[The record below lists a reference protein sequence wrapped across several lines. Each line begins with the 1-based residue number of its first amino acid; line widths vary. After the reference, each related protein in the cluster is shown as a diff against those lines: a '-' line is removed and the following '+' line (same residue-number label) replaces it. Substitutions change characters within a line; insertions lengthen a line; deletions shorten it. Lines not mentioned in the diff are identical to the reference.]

1 MAPRTRRTA
10 RSASQD
16 STTRRSRR
24 LASETPEYEG
34 DLAVIDE
41 ITSRNSDL
49 ESRVKINET
58 RSATLQLRAEVTES
72 RNSDLASHN
81 DDLANHYSALA
92 SDNENLASRIH
103 QLQLQRDEAEA
114 RARVLEE
121 AASSNES
128 VAKRKRSIYND
139 AMQERIQQR
148 IKERKAEA
156 TSATSES
163 PAQQNASESPLT
175 ARVRVAPGSSQRTSR
190 TRTVPRTPCAEKETN
205 AALNENKSVGTPL
218 SAATSTFAP
227 TDTFAQTPSFLAT
240 ANQVTPQQQLSL
252 STRKATPAAQKSF
265 TTTEDATV
273 RETSPQESSMA
284 LTQVA
289 SPQQQQLDL
298 HQVNTT
304 PFAQDTPRPLW
315 RRMFGAAVGILG
327 ELTPVS
333 RKRAA
338 TEDTPTTTGR
348 PAKSLRFE
356 TSSQGTADEQLG
368 HGSATTSLTSIEQR
382 SSQHAMASREAEH
395 DQTTSQNTSSAQ
407 GEHEHDAAAAQGAD
421 SPTPSQYHS
430 APAETSSGLARRSP
444 SKPRTPS
451 RFLMPSTKNKRVP
464 TSLSTVSEYTEPE
477 TSYISSFTPSRP
489 PQRRSVAS
497 ARAARTQSSIPWS
510 NRRKSTTS
518 GPITTSSGPD
528 ARWEKLERVRNLQ
541 QELNRLNADSDVIEM
556 ESHRRKRV
564 KVDSL
569 AWIPHHRPGES
580 SGTFRVPDIDSD
592 DEMEVDE
599 TIPERSNVFAE
610 AVGMEVEREK
620 EPVEQEVV
628 EEVVVDVSEF
638 VFPDV
643 GRRRLDEPELASEL
657 VRHEHD
663 RLDREFRFF
672 LAENS
677 LSY

>member
-1 MAPRTRRTA
+1 MAPRTRRTKA
-10 RSASQD
+10 SAKWNLDAAVKRVLKRNWKYIMS
-16 STTRRSRR
+16 
-24 LASETPEYEG
+24 LTPEQRA
-34 DLAVIDE
+34 AVIDE

-49 ESRVKINET
+49 ESRITTNEAS
-58 RSATLQLRAEVTES
+58 SATLQLRAEVTES

-81 DDLANHYSALA
+81 DDLANRYSALA
-92 SDNENLASRIH
+92 SHNEDLASRIH

-148 IKERKAEA
+148 IRERKAEA
-156 TSATSES
+156 ATATSES
-163 PAQQNASESPLT
+163 LAQQKASESPSI
-175 ARVRVAPGSSQRTSR
+175 ARVRTAPSSSHRTSR
-190 TRTVPRTPCAEKETN
+190 TRAVPRTPRAEKETN
-205 AALNENKSVGTPL
+205 TALNENMSVGTPL

-240 ANQVTPQQQLSL
+240 DNQATPQQQLSL
-252 STRKATPAAQKSF
+252 STRKATPAAQTSF
-265 TTTEDATV
+265 TTIEDATV
-273 RETSPQESSMA
+273 QETSAQESSMA

-289 SPQQQQLDL
+289 SPQQQQIVL
-298 HQVNTT
+298 
-304 PFAQDTPRPLW
+304 PQDTPRPLW

-327 ELTPVS
+327 ELTPAS

-338 TEDTPTTTGR
+338 TEDTPTNTNR

-356 TSSQGTADEQLG
+356 TSSQGTADEQPD
-368 HGSATTSLTSIEQR
+368 HGSATTSLTSTEQR
-382 SSQHAMASREAEH
+382 SSQHAIASREAEH
-395 DQTTSQNTSSAQ
+395 DQTISQNTSAVQ
-407 GEHEHDAAAAQGAD
+407 EEYEQDAAAAQGAD
-421 SPTPSQYHS
+421 SPTPSQYRS
-430 APAETSSGLARRSP
+430 ARTETSSGRARSSP
-444 SKPRTPS
+444 SKSSTPS

-497 ARAARTQSSIPWS
+497 ARAARTQSSTPWS

-528 ARWEKLERVRNLQ
+528 ARWEKLERVRTLQ
-541 QELNRLNADSDVIEM
+541 QELNRLNSDSDVIEM

-599 TIPERSNVFAE
+599 MVPERSNVFAE
-610 AVGMEVEREK
+610 AVEMETEKVVEEETEEDK
-620 EPVEQEVV
+620 
-628 EEVVVDVSEF
+628 EEVVVDVGDF

-657 VRHEHD
+657 VRQEHD
-663 RLDREFRFF
+663 RLDREFRYF

-677 LSY
+677 LAY